1 MAAVSMRNR
10 YVKRNL
16 GFTLVELMIT
26 VAIIGILASIAYPSY
41 QEQIAKSRR
50 NEATNALFSSA
61 QALERYYSANGRYTT
76 ASGGTALPAVF
87 VSRVPDSGTAFYA
100 IAATA
105 AANNTFT
112 LKATRSGPMVGD
124 ACGNFTLNET
134 GQLALLDKPSGSSKT
149 VADCWRR

>member
-1 MAAVSMRNR
+1 M
-10 YVKRNL
+10 KRSL

-76 ASGGTALPAVF
+76 ASGGTTLPAVF
-87 VSRVPDSGTAFYA
+87 VARVPDSGTAFYT

>member
-1 MAAVSMRNR
+1 MQRD
-10 YVKRNL
+10 L
-16 GFTLVELMIT
+16 GFSLIELMVT

-61 QALERYYSANGRYTT
+61 QALERFYSTNGRYTT
-76 ASGGTALPAVF
+76 TAGGTDLPAVF
-87 VSRVPDSGTAFYA
+87 VTKVPENGAAFYT

-134 GQLALLDKPSGSSKT
+134 GQLALIDQPSGSSKT

>member
-1 MAAVSMRNR
+1 MQRD
-10 YVKRNL
+10 L
-16 GFTLVELMIT
+16 GFSLIELMVT

-50 NEATNALFSSA
+50 NEASNALFSSA
-61 QALERYYSANGRYTT
+61 QALERFYSANGRYTT
-76 ASGGTALPAVF
+76 VSGGTTLPAVI
-87 VSRVPDSGTAFYA
+87 VTKLPDNGTAYYT

-105 AANNTFT
+105 AANNSFT
-112 LKATRSGPMVGD
+112 LKATRSGPMAGD
-124 ACGNFTLNET
+124 ACGNFTLDET

>member
-1 MAAVSMRNR
+1 MRVWG
-10 YVKRNL
+10 VKGNS
-16 GFTLVELMIT
+16 GFTLIELMVT

-61 QALERYYSANGRYTT
+61 QALERFYSANGRYTKT
-76 ASGGTALPAVF
+76 AGGTDLPAVF
-87 VSRVPDSGTAFYA
+87 VTKVPDSGTTFYT

-105 AANNTFT
+105 AGNNTFT
-112 LKATRSGPMVGD
+112 LKATRSGPMTGD

>member
-1 MAAVSMRNR
+1 MRR
-10 YVKRNL
+10 TYLHRGL
-16 GFTLVELMIT
+16 GFSLVELMIT
-26 VAIIGILASIAYPSY
+26 VAIIGILAAIAYPSY

-61 QALERYYSANGRYTT
+61 QALERFYSANGRYTA
-76 ASGGTALPAVF
+76 ASGGTTLPAVF
-87 VSRVPDSGTAFYA
+87 VTKVPDNGATYYT

-112 LKATRSGPMVGD
+112 LKATRSGVMLGD
-124 ACGNFTLNET
+124 ACGNFSLDET